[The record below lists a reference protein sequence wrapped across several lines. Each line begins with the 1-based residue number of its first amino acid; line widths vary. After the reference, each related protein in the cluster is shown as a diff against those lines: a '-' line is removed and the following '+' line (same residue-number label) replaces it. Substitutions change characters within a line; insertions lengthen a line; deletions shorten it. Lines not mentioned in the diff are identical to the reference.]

1 MLQMESNSTRTRTL
15 TCSITQEAMHVH
27 KIEHTCLWGSCL
39 IIVSAVLSHSST
51 QMQIIVSN
59 LGPHIC
65 RVLQRTRPHQE
76 HVSDLHTTVGAF
88 LHASIATHPSALKCA
103 RRTYAPALPNP
114 HNQALADT
122 QANKH
127 VYMLYTCPRP
137 PTPREPAETNNGTAT
152 SSPKGWKRRSG
163 AFVRHKLK
171 KNADILYNH
180 TSVVVT

>member
-1 MLQMESNSTRTRTL
+1 MDTLSEPTLIKSEDCYLQSYQWSQATCQITPAHHCPLHKCIMLQMESNSTRTWTL

-103 RRTYAPALPNP
+103 RRTYALAVPNP

-122 QANKH
+122 
-127 VYMLYTCPRP
+127 
-137 PTPREPAETNNGTAT
+137 
-152 SSPKGWKRRSG
+152 
-163 AFVRHKLK
+163 
-171 KNADILYNH
+171 
-180 TSVVVT
+180 

>member
-1 MLQMESNSTRTRTL
+1 MESNSTYTWTL
-15 TCSITQEAMHVH
+15 TCSITQEVMHVH

-59 LGPHIC
+59 LGTHIC

-88 LHASIATHPSALKCA
+88 LHAGIATHPSALKCA
-103 RRTYAPALPNP
+103 KQTYTLAVPNP

-122 QANKH
+122 QAYKH
-127 VYMLYTCPRP
+127 AYMLYTCPCP
-137 PTPREPAETNNGTAT
+137 PFPWELAETDNCMAT
-152 SSPKGWKRRSG
+152 PSPKAWKCCSW
-163 AFVRHKLK
+163 AFMRQKPR
-171 KNADILYNH
+171 KNM
-180 TSVVVT
+180 